1 MRRSRVSSP
10 ILITGILLLLAHAAA
25 AQETY
30 PRVEISGRVQQQFYS
45 YDNDAYAES
54 VGPRSNFF
62 IRRARIEAG
71 GKITE
76 RIAFYIQPSFE
87 GGRSLSATATCDPVT
102 IPAGGG
108 TFTPNCEVSGRSGV
122 RLRDAWI
129 ELSTHPDSAATNIFL
144 RVGQEKRPF
153 SRYELTSSRNL
164 PSIERGAGEGLPG
177 RASNDLFEDAGY
189 LSTDVGAS
197 LRVEHTL
204 GGSRKAILTA
214 GIYNG
219 QGESLDDVNARKSYG
234 ARGTVGVI
242 GKLDIGGSWFRHD
255 GIVGGDSSFTNTA
268 VGLDAQWG
276 DVGDA
281 GMFLLAE
288 FSSGEDA
295 SSDRRSMRGFQVVAA
310 YHARLPGSSALIHAI
325 EPAIRFDIADPDTD
339 TERDQVRTITAVLGL
354 YLSPRAQVRIAYEAQ
369 RFQNPNL
376 SAVGGLRSG
385 LAVNF

>member
-1 MRRSRVSSP
+1 
-10 ILITGILLLLAHAAA
+10 LITGILLFLAHGAV

-87 GGRSLSATATCDPVT
+87 GGRSLAADATCDLVT

-108 TFTPNCEVSGRSGV
+108 TFEPNCGISGRSGV

-129 ELSTHPDSAATNIFL
+129 ELSARPESAATNVFL

-197 LRVEHTL
+197 VRVEHTL
-204 GGSRKAILTA
+204 GGPRKAVLTA

-219 QGESLDDVNARKSYG
+219 QGESLDDVNDRKSYG
-234 ARGTVGVI
+234 ARATVGVT
-242 GKLDIGGSWFRHD
+242 GKLDLGGSWFRHD

-268 VGLDAQWG
+268 FGLDAQWG
-276 DVGDA
+276 EVGDP
-281 GMFLLAE
+281 GPFLLAE

-295 SSDRRSMRGFQVVAA
+295 SSARRSMRGFQAVAA
-310 YHARLPGSSALIHAI
+310 FHLRMPGRAPWLYAI
-325 EPAIRFDIADPDTD
+325 EPAIRFDVADPDTD
-339 TERDQVRTITAVLGL
+339 ADADQVRTVTGVLGL
-354 YLSPRAQVRIAYEAQ
+354 YLSSRAQLRIAYEAQ
-369 RFQNPNL
+369 RFQSPGL
-376 SAVGGLRSG
+376 SSVGGVRSG